1 MLSHRVR
8 GLNNVY
14 YCLLAAVLTLCF
26 WGYLLCMGEMLGRYA
41 GYNYQQ
47 YIIYNVAGLVALALV
62 AFRPEIRQGYTLS
75 CDAWSNHRV
84 AFINSSA
91 VGVAILLVLV
101 ATKDLTISRAFLFT
115 FLPLLYAVFF
125 FCHRFVPG
133 VLLRRF
139 FRQHY
144 IQRALLV
151 GSLEKAEG
159 LAQWRAQM
167 ASLGV
172 EFVCFSD
179 GSWHETQGMAGALKS
194 LERVARR
201 QRIAHV
207 VLLGLPEDREFVQ
220 GLLAICNRLGSR
232 LLVVNGLG
240 DYFARPVTHSSLCGM
255 DVIDVMQEP
264 LEDPLNRLCKRIID
278 IAVALPVVAFILPP
292 LIVAV
297 WIVHRLQS
305 PGPLFFRQT
314 RSGRS
319 NQPFR
324 IFKFRTMHT
333 AHRGQNRQA
342 TQGDVRVFSFG
353 RLLRKTSLDEI
364 PQFIN
369 VLLGDMSVVGP
380 RPHMVIHN
388 RRFCQ
393 AMESYHVRAFVKPG
407 ITGVAQVRG
416 CRGEAKTDADIE
428 ARVRHDLD
436 YIQHWSIWRDI
447 LIILETGRQV
457 FFPPKTAY

>member
-14 YCLLAAVLTLCF
+14 YCLLAGILTLCF
-26 WGYLLCMGEMLGRYA
+26 WTYLLFMGGTLGRYA

-47 YIIYNVAGLVALALV
+47 YIIYNVAGMVALAVV
-62 AFRPEIRQGYTLS
+62 ALRPEIRHGYTLS

-115 FLPLLYAVFF
+115 FLPSLYAVFF

-139 FRQHY
+139 FRRHY
-144 IQRALLV
+144 VQRALLV

-159 LAQWRAQM
+159 MAQWRAQM

-179 GSWHETQGMAGALKS
+179 DSWHEAQSMEGALKS
-194 LERVARR
+194 LERMVRR

-207 VLLGLPEDREFVQ
+207 VLLGLPENREFIQ
-220 GLLAICNRLGSR
+220 GLLAICNRHGSR

-240 DYFARPVTHSSLCGM
+240 DYFARPVTHSSLCGI
-255 DVIDVMQEP
+255 DVIDVMEEP
-264 LEDPLNRLCKRIID
+264 LEDPLNRLCKRVID
-278 IAVALPVVAFILPP
+278 VAVALPVVGLVLPP

-314 RSGRS
+314 RSGRG

-324 IFKFRTMHT
+324 IFQFRTMH
-333 AHRGQNRQA
+333 AARRGQNRQA

-369 VLLGDMSVVGP
+369 VLRGEMSVVGP

-393 AMESYHVRAFVKPG
+393 AMEAYHVRAFVKPG

-416 CRGEAKTDADIE
+416 CRGEARTDADIE

-447 LIILETGRQV
+447 SIILETGRQV

>member
-1 MLSHRVR
+1 V
-8 GLNNVY
+8 V
-14 YCLLAAVLTLCF
+14 LA
-26 WGYLLCMGEMLGRYA
+26 
-41 GYNYQQ
+41 
-47 YIIYNVAGLVALALV
+47 
-62 AFRPEIRQGYTLS
+62 
-75 CDAWSNHRV
+75 
-84 AFINSSA
+84 
-91 VGVAILLVLV
+91 
-101 ATKDLTISRAFLFT
+101 ATKDLSISRAFLFT

-133 VLLRRF
+133 ILLRRF

-144 IQRALLV
+144 VQRGLLV
-151 GSLEKAEG
+151 GCLEKAEAM
-159 LAQWRAQM
+159 AQWRAQM

-179 GSWHETQGMAGALKS
+179 DSGREAQGAEDALTS
-194 LERVARR
+194 LERVVRR

-207 VLLGLPEDREFVQ
+207 VLLGLPENREFVQ
-220 GLLAICNRLGSR
+220 GLLSICNRHGSR

-240 DYFARPVTHSSLCGM
+240 GYFARPVMHSSLCGV
-255 DVIDVMQEP
+255 DVIDVMEEP

-278 IAVALPVVAFILPP
+278 VAVALPVVAFILPP
-292 LIVAV
+292 LIVVV
-297 WIVHRLQS
+297 WLVHRFQS
-305 PGPLFFRQT
+305 PGPLFYRQT
-314 RSGRS
+314 RSGRC

-324 IFKFRTMHT
+324 IFKFRTMHAT
-333 AHRGQNRQA
+333 RRGQGRQA
-342 TQGDVRVFSFG
+342 TQGDARVFAFG
-353 RLLRKTSLDEI
+353 RFLRRTSLDEI

-369 VLLGDMSVVGP
+369 VLRGDMSVVGP

-393 AMESYHVRAFVKPG
+393 AMASYHVRAFVKPG

-428 ARVRHDLD
+428 ARVRHDLE

-447 LIILETGRQV
+447 QIILETGRQV

>member
-14 YCLLAAVLTLCF
+14 YCLLAGVLTFCF
-26 WGYLLCMGEMLGRYA
+26 WLYLLGMGGTLGRYA

-47 YIIYNVAGLVALALV
+47 YVIYNVAGVVALAMM
-62 AFRPEIRQGYTLS
+62 AFRTQVRQGYTLA
-75 CDAWSNHRV
+75 CDPWSNHRV
-84 AFINSSA
+84 ALLNSSA
-91 VGVAILLVLV
+91 VGVAILLVLA
-101 ATKDLTISRAFLFT
+101 ATKDFSISRAFLFT
-115 FLPLLYAVFF
+115 FLPLLYAAFF

-133 VLLRRF
+133 MLLRRF

-144 IQRALLV
+144 VQRGLLV
-151 GSLEKAEG
+151 GCLEEAE
-159 LAQWRAQM
+159 AMAPWRAQM

-179 GSWHETQGMAGALKS
+179 DARHEAQGMDGTLAS
-194 LERVARR
+194 LERVVWR

-207 VLLGLPEDREFVQ
+207 VLLGLPKNREFVQ
-220 GLLAICNRLGSR
+220 GLLAICNRHGSR
-232 LLVVNGLG
+232 LLVVNGLS
-240 DYFARPVTHSSLCGM
+240 DYFARPVTHSSLCGV
-255 DVIDVMQEP
+255 DVIDVMEEP

-278 IAVALPVVAFILPP
+278 VALALPVVAIVLPV
-292 LIVAV
+292 LIAVV

-305 PGPLFFRQT
+305 PGPLFYRQT
-314 RSGRS
+314 RSGRC

-324 IFKFRTMHT
+324 IFKFRTMH
-333 AHRGQNRQA
+333 AARRGQGRQA
-342 TQGDVRVFSFG
+342 TQGDARVFTFG
-353 RLLRKTSLDEI
+353 RFLRRTSLDEI

-369 VLLGDMSVVGP
+369 VLRGDMSVVGP

-393 AMESYHVRAFVKPG
+393 VMASYHVRAFVKPG

-416 CRGEAKTDADIE
+416 YRGEAKTDADIE
-428 ARVRHDLD
+428 ARVKHDLE
-436 YIQHWSIWRDI
+436 YIQHWSIWRD
-447 LIILETGRQV
+447 LRIILETGRQV
-457 FFPPKTAY
+457 IFPPKTAY